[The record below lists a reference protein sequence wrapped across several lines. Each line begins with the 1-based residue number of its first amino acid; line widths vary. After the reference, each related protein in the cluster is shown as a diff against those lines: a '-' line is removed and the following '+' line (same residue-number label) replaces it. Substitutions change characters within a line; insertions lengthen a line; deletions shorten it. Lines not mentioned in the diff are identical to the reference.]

1 MMPTTGWRQ
10 LLLLLLLCVS
20 RCYCGRLL
28 LLLLLLP
35 FLLCIEFSAHASTC
49 SVIIFYVRGEA
60 RWPCSTAPRKL
71 RSGYSDS
78 GNKHEGNKYV

>member
-1 MMPTTGWRQ
+1 MNVGAMMPTTGWRQ

-60 RWPCSTAPRKL
+60 RWPFQL
-71 RSGYSDS
+71 F
-78 GNKHEGNKYV
+78 HF